1 MEEKTEEKKPVTKK
15 KLGAKQL
22 SKLAMIFSAI
32 WIAVL
37 TIFKGLGVIK
47 LEIND
52 IIYSGLAI
60 TAVWCPTFVSVY
72 FDKIKIMRESSK

>member
-1 MEEKTEEKKPVTKK
+1 MEEKTEEKKPATKK
-15 KLGAKQL
+15 RLGAKQL
-22 SKLAMIFSAI
+22 SKLAMIFSAV
-32 WIAVL
+32 WIATL
-37 TIFKGLGVIK
+37 TIFKGLGIIK

>member
-22 SKLAMIFSAI
+22 SKLAMIFSAV

-72 FDKIKIMRESSK
+72 FDKIKIMRETSK

>member
-1 MEEKTEEKKPVTKK
+1 MEEKQKK
-15 KLGAKQL
+15 KTSNKKKAGGKTTF
-22 SKLAMIFSAI
+22 KLAMIFSAV
-32 WIAVL
+32 WIATL

-72 FDKIKIMRESSK
+72 FDKIKIMRESGK